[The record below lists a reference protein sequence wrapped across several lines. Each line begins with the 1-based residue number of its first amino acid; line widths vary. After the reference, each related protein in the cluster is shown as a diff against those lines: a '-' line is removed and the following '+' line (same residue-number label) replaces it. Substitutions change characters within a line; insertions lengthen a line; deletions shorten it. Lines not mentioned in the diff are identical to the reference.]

1 MPIWMLSTTRTK
13 RALLRFIFFG
23 KDTIKI
29 TNELYQETF
38 IFVFMN
44 FLTNTYLFKRIAV
57 LTSFIIVS
65 LILWNTYIFFQKF
78 KTEERVKMEIL
89 AAAQKELKTG
99 DLDANV
105 GLSLKIIENNKS
117 IPMILVDEEG
127 TIETFQNLDAV
138 KALDAQY
145 VKRQLEK
152 MKSQN
157 KPIEVSYQGKNKK
170 FIYYRDSDLLNKLTY
185 YPIALILILM
195 LFLSVIYLFYSSNK
209 AAETNKLWTGM
220 AKETAHQIGTPLS
233 SLLGWIAILK
243 MEKVD
248 DKYVEEIEKDVARLN
263 TIANRFSKIGSK
275 PALKKENIVLI
286 AKQAFDYLESRSS
299 KQIVFYFHS
308 SGSEIFTNLNTELFG
323 WVIENLI
330 KNALDAMQ
338 KEGTLEL
345 KIETIE
351 NKVKV
356 TVSDTGKGMPKKL
369 FKQIFN
375 PGFTTKKRGWGLGL
389 SLSKRIVED
398 YHKGKIAV
406 EKSEIGKGTT
416 FEISLAIV

>member
-1 MPIWMLSTTRTK
+1 
-13 RALLRFIFFG
+13 
-23 KDTIKI
+23 
-29 TNELYQETF
+29 
-38 IFVFMN
+38 
-44 FLTNTYLFKRIAV
+44 
-57 LTSFIIVS
+57 
-65 LILWNTYIFFQKF
+65 
-78 KTEERVKMEIL
+78 
-89 AAAQKELKTG
+89 
-99 DLDANV
+99 
-105 GLSLKIIENNKS
+105 
-117 IPMILVDEEG
+117 
-127 TIETFQNLDAV
+127 
-138 KALDAQY
+138 
-145 VKRQLEK
+145 
-152 MKSQN
+152 
-157 KPIEVSYQGKNKK
+157 
-170 FIYYRDSDLLNKLTY
+170 
-185 YPIALILILM
+185 
-195 LFLSVIYLFYSSNK
+195 
-209 AAETNKLWTGM
+209 M

-299 KQIVFYFHS
+299 KQIVFSFHS

-406 EKSEIGKGTT
+406 QKSEIGKGTT